1 MPEFAMFVGTISFLV
16 KVANWSRGGGG
27 GGGGGVGG
35 LLLGILGRGVR
46 HIVRVAFSLVSF
58 QLLVKL
64 ELLIAFAHCKCRAGT

>member
-1 MPEFAMFVGTISFLV
+1 MFVGTISFLV
-16 KVANWSRGGGG
+16 KVANWSRGGG

>member
-1 MPEFAMFVGTISFLV
+1 VPEFAMFVGTISFLV
-16 KVANWSRGGGG
+16 KVANWSRGGG

>member
-16 KVANWSRGGGG
+16 KVANWSRGG

>member
-16 KVANWSRGGGG
+16 KVANWSRG